1 VADLHDLTALEQAA
15 AIRRG
20 ETTAI
25 ELAEHYLKRSEAL
38 SDTVGAFTTLTPEL
52 ALDQAR
58 EADDRVR
65 TAAAGEDLGPLFG
78 VCVPV
83 KDLTAVAGVR
93 MTMGSAVYADFVPQ
107 LQAVVVSKLRAAGTV
122 MTGKTTAPE
131 FGLPCYTEP
140 DVAPP
145 SRTPWDLTRSA
156 GGSSGGAAAA
166 VAAGLAPIALG
177 SDGGGSIRIPA
188 SVCGLVGFKPS
199 RGRISNAPFGPDPT
213 GLVTH
218 GPLARTV
225 ADAAAFVD
233 VVAGPVPGDPWWAAP
248 LPPGETFLARTQADP
263 PPLRIGRFAAG
274 VLVRPEFHPDCIA
287 AWEQASA
294 LLADLGH
301 EVVDVDPPS
310 GAEYEQNFLDVWSAL
325 AASAPVPPGAEDLL
339 RPLTR
344 WLRERGR
351 EVDAVRLLGSIGTLQ
366 GLVRTTAGAWT
377 SFDAILTPTLAAP
390 PVRIGELRDD
400 ADPAGDFAAQ
410 FAFTPITSFY
420 NLTGQPAVSL
430 PLGVGAGGL
439 PIGVMLAGRPA
450 ADGDLFALAA
460 QLERAAPWAHRK
472 PGLFS

>member
-1 VADLHDLTALEQAA
+1 MTALHDLTALEQGA

-20 ETTAI
+20 EISAT
-25 ELAEHYLKRSEAL
+25 ELTEHYLRRSEAL
-38 SDTVGAFTTLTPEL
+38 SDTVGAFTTITAEL
-52 ALDQAR
+52 ALTQAR
-58 EADDRVR
+58 EADERV
-65 TAAAGEDLGPLFG
+65 AAAGDARLPPLLGI
-78 VCVPV
+78 CVPV

-107 LQAVVVSKLRAAGTV
+107 VQAQVVNQLRAAGTV

-145 SRTPWDLTRSA
+145 ARTPWDLTRTA

-199 RGRISNAPFGPDPT
+199 RGRISNAPFGPDVT

-218 GPLARTV
+218 GPLARSV
-225 ADAAAFVD
+225 ADAAAFLD
-233 VVAGPVPGDPWWAAP
+233 AVAGSAPGDPWWAAP
-248 LPPGETFLARTQADP
+248 LPAGETFLARTESDP
-263 PPLRIGRFAAG
+263 PRLRIGRFAAG
-274 VLVRPEFHPDCIA
+274 VLARPDFHPDCLA
-287 AWEQASA
+287 AWEQTSR

-301 EVVDVDPPS
+301 EIVDLDPPA
-310 GAEYEQNFLDVWSAL
+310 GPELGENFLDVWSAL
-325 AASAPVPPGAEDLL
+325 AASAPVAPEDEERL

-344 WLRERGR
+344 WLRARGR
-351 EVDAVRLLGSIGTLQ
+351 AVDAARFLASAGTLQ
-366 GLVRTTAGAWT
+366 GIARTTARAWADY
-377 SFDAILTPTLAAP
+377 DAVLSPTLAAP

-400 ADPAGDFAAQ
+400 DDPAGDFAAQ
-410 FAFTPITSFY
+410 AAFTPITSFY

-450 ADGDLFALAA
+450 ADGDLLALAA
-460 QLERAAPWAHRK
+460 QLERAAPWAHRR
-472 PGLFS
+472 PALFA

>member
-1 VADLHDLTALEQAA
+1 MADLHDLTALEQAA

-20 ETTAI
+20 ETTAV

-52 ALDQAR
+52 ALEEAR
-58 EADDRVR
+58 AADTRLR
-65 TAAAGEDLGPLFG
+65 RAAAGEDLGPLFG

-93 MTMGSAVYADFVPQ
+93 MTMGSIVYADFVPQ
-107 LQAVVVSKLRAAGTV
+107 VQAVVVNKLRAAGTV
-122 MTGKTTAPE
+122 MVGKTTVPE

-140 DVAPP
+140 DVAAP
-145 SRTPWDLTRSA
+145 SRTPWDLTRTA

-225 ADAAAFVD
+225 ADAAAFLD
-233 VVAGPVPGDPWWAAP
+233 TVAGAAPGDPWWAAP
-248 LPPGETFLARTQADP
+248 LPPGETFLARTATDP
-263 PPLRIGRFAAG
+263 SPLRIGRFAAG
-274 VLVRPEFHPDCIA
+274 VLERPVFHPDVLA
-287 AWEQASA
+287 AWEDASV
-294 LLADLGH
+294 LLRDLGH
-301 EVVDVDPPS
+301 EVVDIEPPA
-310 GAEYEQNFLDVWSAL
+310 GPELGETFLDIWSSL
-325 AASAPVPPGAEDLL
+325 AASAPVPPEAEGLL

-344 WLRERGR
+344 WLRARGR
-351 EVDAVRLLGSIGTLQ
+351 EVDAARFLTSAGALLGIA
-366 GLVRTTAGAWT
+366 RATAQAWAGY
-377 SFDAILTPTLAAP
+377 DAILTPTLAAP
-390 PVRIGELRDD
+390 PVKIGALRNDD
-400 ADPAGDFAAQ
+400 DPAADFTAQ
-410 FAFTPITSFY
+410 AEFTPITSFY

-430 PLGVGAGGL
+430 PLAVGEGGL

-460 QLERAAPWAHRK
+460 QIERVAPWVHRR
-472 PGLFS
+472 PECW

>member
-1 VADLHDLTALEQAA
+1 VADFHDLTALEQAEA
-15 AIRRG
+15 LRRG
-20 ETTAI
+20 DLTAT
-25 ELAEHYLKRSEAL
+25 ELTEHYLRRSEAL

-52 ALDQAR
+52 ALAQAR
-58 EADDRVR
+58 EADERLKN
-65 TAAAGEDLGPLFG
+65 AGPDEELPALFG
-78 VCVPV
+78 VVVPI

-107 LQAVVVSKLRAAGTV
+107 LQAVVVDKLRAAGTV

-145 SRTPWDLTRSA
+145 SRTPWDLTRTA

-166 VAAGLAPIALG
+166 VAAGLAPLALG

-188 SVCGLVGFKPS
+188 SVCGLVGYKPS
-199 RGRISNAPFGPDPT
+199 RGRISSAPFGPDPT
-213 GLVTH
+213 GLVSH

-233 VVAGPVPGDPWWAAP
+233 TVAGAAPGDPWWAPP
-248 LPPGETFLARTQADP
+248 LPPGETFLARTRTDP
-263 PPLRIGRFAAG
+263 PRLRVGRFAAG
-274 VLVRPEFHPDCIA
+274 VLVQPEIHPDCLA
-287 AWEQASA
+287 AWEQASS
-294 LLADLGH
+294 LLRDLGH
-301 EVVDVDPPS
+301 EVVDIEPPD
-310 GAEYEQNFLDVWSAL
+310 GAALAENFLDVWSSL
-325 AASAPVPPGAEDLL
+325 AASAPVPPGAEGRL
-339 RPLTR
+339 RPLTQ
-344 WLRERGR
+344 WLRGRGR
-351 EVDAVRLLGSIGTLQ
+351 EVDAARLLGSIATLL
-366 GLVRTTAGAWT
+366 GLARQTAHAWA
-377 SFDAILTPTLAAP
+377 SYDAVLTPTLAAP

-400 ADPAGDFAAQ
+400 ADPARDFAAQ

-460 QLERAAPWAHRK
+460 QIERAAPWAHRT
-472 PGLFS
+472 PECW

>member
-1 VADLHDLTALEQAA
+1 M
-15 AIRRG
+15 RRG
-20 ETTAI
+20 EVSSV
-25 ELAEHYLKRSEAL
+25 ELTEHYLKRSESL

-52 ALDQAR
+52 ALQQAR
-58 EADDRVR
+58 EADEKLRD
-65 TAAAGEDLGPLFG
+65 GGDLPALFG
-78 VCVPV
+78 VVVPV

-107 LQAVVVSKLRAAGTV
+107 IQAVVVNKLRAAGTV

-145 SRTPWDLTRSA
+145 SRTPWDLERTA

-188 SVCGLVGFKPS
+188 SVCGLVGYKPS
-199 RGRISNAPFGPDPT
+199 RGRISNAPFGPDLT

-233 VVAGPVPGDPWWAAP
+233 TVAGAAPGDPWWAAP
-248 LPPGETFLARTQADP
+248 LPPGETFLARTEADP
-263 PPLRIGRFAAG
+263 GPLTIARFAAG
-274 VLVRPEFHPDCIA
+274 VLSRPDFHPDVLA
-287 AWEQASA
+287 AWEDATT
-294 LLADLGH
+294 LLRELGH
-301 EVVDVDPPS
+301 EVVDVEPPAGPELS
-310 GAEYEQNFLDVWSAL
+310 ENFIDVWSSL
-325 AASAPVPPGAEDLL
+325 AASAPVPPEAEEQL

-351 EVDAVRLLGSIGTLQ
+351 EVDAARFLNSAAVLQ
-366 GLVRTTAGAWT
+366 GLARTTARAWAGY
-377 SFDAILTPTLAAP
+377 DAVLSPTLAAP
-390 PVRIGELRDD
+390 PVKIGELRND
-400 ADPAGDFAAQ
+400 ADPAKDFADQA
-410 FAFTPITSFY
+410 AFTPITSFY
-420 NLTGQPAVSL
+420 NMTGQPAVSL

-460 QLERAAPWAHRK
+460 QIERAAPWAHRR
-472 PGLFS
+472 PESW